1 MVQVDYNSLRER
13 DLAIDL
19 ESGTNA
25 VINEEVAKSG
35 NKYSNHVKASLENVE
50 DVADKRFGGEEVS
63 PLQKKVAEGEKPKKK
78 SSKKPPRPPRAPS
91 MDVADQMLAR
101 EMYEIAVMK
110 RERARA
116 ERMKA
121 LKRTKNSK
129 LAFSGTNLF
138 GLVIT
143 IIFVLVIIWQG
154 LSSRGG
160 SSASFHGSPELSVRA
175 RGGFISVQFYKNVS
189 TGHDSSSASPNNV
202 ELISG
207 LDDREEAIRGT
218 GYAVRKM

>member
-25 VINEEVAKSG
+25 VINEEVAKLG
-35 NKYSNHVKASLENVE
+35 NKYSNPVEPSLENVE
-50 DVADKRFGGEEVS
+50 AVADKRFGGGEEVS
-63 PLQKKVAEGEKPKKK
+63 PLQKKAAEGEKPKKK

-91 MDVADQMLAR
+91 MDAADQMIAR
-101 EMYEIAVMK
+101 EMHEIAVMK

-121 LKRTKNSK
+121 LKRTKNTKS
-129 LAFSGTNLF
+129 ASSGTNLF

-143 IIFVLVIIWQG
+143 IIFCLVIIWQG
-154 LSSRGG
+154 LFSRVG
-160 SSASFHGSPELSVRA
+160 SSSSVRA

-189 TGHDSSSASPNNV
+189 TDHDSSSASPNNV

-207 LDDREEAIRGT
+207 LHDREEAIRGT